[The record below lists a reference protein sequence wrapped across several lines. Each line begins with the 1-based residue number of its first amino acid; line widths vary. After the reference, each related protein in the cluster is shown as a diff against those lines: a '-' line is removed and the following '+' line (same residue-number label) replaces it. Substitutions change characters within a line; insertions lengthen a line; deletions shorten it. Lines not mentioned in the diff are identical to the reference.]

1 MKQGFGA
8 LRVGDR
14 VRYAESFMPFYGIV
28 VDELTEH
35 FVKVKW
41 DDSPEPSLHRRSRLR
56 AGPVVGRAIDRV
68 RRCGITVVNP

>member
-1 MKQGFGA
+1 

-41 DDSPEPSLHRRSRLR
+41 DDSPEPSLHRRSSLE
-56 AGPVVGRAIDRV
+56 PD
-68 RRCGITVVNP
+68 P

>member
-1 MKQGFGA
+1 MKQGFGP

-14 VRYAESFMPFYGIV
+14 VRYVESFMPIYGIV

-41 DDSPEPSLHRRSRLR
+41 DDSPAPSLHRRSILE
-56 AGPVVGRAIDRV
+56 PD
-68 RRCGITVVNP
+68 P